1 MGAMVDALST
11 VDGVGLA
18 RPVCQEPRL
27 CKDILSGE
35 VRGAIKQRL
44 DENNFGL
51 TNVAAGSL
59 IRMIGRDEEPVDL
72 SREEFEKAFFEG
84 MGHWK
89 EKMDADTGFYSYGY
103 VDMDGV
109 KARRYGEVY

>member
-1 MGAMVDALST
+1 MVDALST

-27 CKDILSGE
+27 GKEMLSGE
-35 VRGAIKQRL
+35 VNGAIKQRL
-44 DENNFGL
+44 DENNFGI

-72 SREEFEKAFFEG
+72 SREEFEKAFLG
-84 MGHWK
+84 SMGHWK

-103 VDMDGV
+103 VDLEGV
-109 KARRYGEVY
+109 EPRRYGEVY